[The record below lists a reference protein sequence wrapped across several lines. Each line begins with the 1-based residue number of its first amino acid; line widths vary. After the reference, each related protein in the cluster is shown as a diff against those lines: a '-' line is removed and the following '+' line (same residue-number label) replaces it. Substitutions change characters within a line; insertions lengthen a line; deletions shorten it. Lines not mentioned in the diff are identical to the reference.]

1 MQEDLTNE
9 TETSSVTNSK
19 SHGLPSR
26 PSPDPQIARPSVE
39 PRLADS
45 QAASTSQVA
54 CLAISSER
62 PAQVEPLARPNP
74 TVSVSEEIWNTAY
87 DDLEATEGELVRSYV
102 KILKEVLGRE
112 SGEPST
118 SDLVAEMKDPL
129 QRQKNRRELI
139 QNGQR
144 RISNVSKMTTKV
156 GEIADY
162 ILKSKG
168 IVNLTLQSVPQAAP
182 AALPWAGV
190 CLGLEVS
197 KS

>member
-1 MQEDLTNE
+1 MAQKYNLRRGLKKRYRKLFPPRRTASAATSTTPLIKCHSVVQEDLTNE

-39 PRLADS
+39 PRLADF

-54 CLAISSER
+54 CLAISPER

-129 QRQKNRRELI
+129 QRQK
-139 QNGQR
+139 
-144 RISNVSKMTTKV
+144 KT
-156 GEIADY
+156 
-162 ILKSKG
+162 
-168 IVNLTLQSVPQAAP
+168 
-182 AALPWAGV
+182 
-190 CLGLEVS
+190 
-197 KS
+197 